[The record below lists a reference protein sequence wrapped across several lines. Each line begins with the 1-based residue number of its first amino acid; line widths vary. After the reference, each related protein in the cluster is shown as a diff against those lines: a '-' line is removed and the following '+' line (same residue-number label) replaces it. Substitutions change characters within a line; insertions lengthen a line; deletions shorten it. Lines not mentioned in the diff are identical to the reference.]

1 MNTAIA
7 EFDDVSFRYQAIT
20 ALDGICLRLPAGQVT
35 ALLGPIGAGKTTLIK
50 LLLGLQEPHSGH
62 LRVLSGNPRSL
73 AVRKRMGAMLQIS
86 GVPGTL
92 TVTELVDL
100 FASFYP
106 NPHRTTQAI
115 EMAQAD
121 ELRHRRFDKLS
132 GGERQRT
139 LLALALVGR
148 PDLLVLDEP
157 GNGLDPAS
165 RHALGEI
172 ILAQAAAGVSIV
184 LCTHDLD
191 EAARLADQV
200 VIMNHGRIL
209 SSGTPDELRSS
220 IPTRLI
226 RCRTGLTMASLR
238 GLPGSRHVDLRKDR
252 AEILVTD
259 APRYLRAL
267 LAADPMIDDLELG
280 GADLETAF
288 MSLVDQG
295 EEKAA

>member
-1 MNTAIA
+1 MNQTIA
-7 EFDDVSFRYQAIT
+7 EFDAVSYRYQSVT
-20 ALDGICLRLPAGQVT
+20 ALDEICLTLPAGQVT
-35 ALLGPIGAGKTTLIK
+35 ALLGPNGAGKTTLIK
-50 LLLGLQEPHSGH
+50 LLLGLEAPCSGG
-62 LRVLSGNPRSL
+62 LQVLTGSPRSL
-73 AVRKRMGAMLQIS
+73 AVRRRIGAMLQIS

-92 TVTELVDL
+92 TVTELVEL

-106 NPHRTTQAI
+106 NPHRTADVMG
-115 EMAQAD
+115 MAGAEVLAGQ
-121 ELRHRRFDKLS
+121 RFDKLS

-139 LLALALVGR
+139 LLALALAGR

-172 ILAQAAAGVSIV
+172 ILAQAAVGASIV

-209 SSGTPDELRSS
+209 SSGTPDELRSR

-226 RCRTGLTMASLR
+226 RCRTRLPMTNLR
-238 GLPGSRHVDLRKDR
+238 NLPGTRHVDLRKGR

-259 APRYLRAL
+259 APGTLRAL
-267 LAADPMIDDLELG
+267 LAADPTVDDLELG
-280 GADLETAF
+280 GTDLETAF
-288 MSLVDQG
+288 MSLIDQ
-295 EEKAA
+295 EKAA